1 VSGRRQITALAAP
14 SATLMA
20 LACHGT
26 IPADSLLDGDV
37 QVIVA
42 R

>member
-1 VSGRRQITALAAP
+1 
-14 SATLMA
+14 MA

-42 R
+42 QCGEFIVTR